1 MSGQV
6 QVENRANVYVQAW
19 RYPEMVFGAGDK
31 LLVLNSANVTLPR
44 GVPRLEL

>member
-1 MSGQV
+1 MPGQV

-31 LLVLNSANVTLPR
+31 LLVFNSANVTLPWE
-44 GVPRLEL
+44 VPGLKL